1 MPELPFLEILAE
13 NLASVVSGRR
23 IDRFQVLQPA
33 LLMRADPSPD
43 TFIGE
48 YLSLPMRIGKY
59 LVLETESRRA
69 IVLHL
74 MRLGRLVA
82 ESASKAEGRRAA
94 RARSSPRSAGRP
106 TARPL
111 PKNVS
116 ARLVFDDSSELRLI
130 EHGTE
135 KRARLWLAEDR
146 DSIPELA
153 AIGPDPSRGE
163 LTLEVFR
170 AAIHGE
176 PRQLKRWLTDQRAL
190 SGIGNGL
197 SDEILYEAGLS
208 PLQLTSNLDAGEEG
222 RLHAA
227 TLAVVERQIALLR
240 ESAAGELPLKEPV
253 EHYVVHDHRG
263 GRCPRC
269 GSTIAWVRYADHDLF
284 YCPGCQTG
292 GRPLKD
298 RRLSKLLK

>member
-13 NLASVVSGRR
+13 NLAPVVSGRR
-23 IDRFQVLQPA
+23 IDRVQVLQPA
-33 LLMRADPSPD
+33 LLQRAEPAPE
-43 TFIGE
+43 TFVGE

-59 LVLETESRRA
+59 VVLETESRRA
-69 IVLHL
+69 IAIHL
-74 MRLGRLVA
+74 MRAGRLVSHRGA
-82 ESASKAEGRRAA
+82 G
-94 RARSSPRSAGRP
+94 AGRG
-106 TARPL
+106 L

-116 ARLVFDDSSELRLI
+116 ARLVFDDSSELRLV

-146 DSIPELA
+146 DSIPELH

-163 LTLEVFR
+163 LTLDVFR
-170 AAIHGE
+170 SAIRTE
-176 PRQLKRWLTDQRAL
+176 PRQLKSWLTDQRAL

-208 PLQLTSNLDAGEEG
+208 PLQLTSNLEPAEEE
-222 RLHAA
+222 RLHTA

-240 ESAAGELPLKEPV
+240 ESAAGKLPQKEPV

-263 GRCPRC
+263 DACARC
-269 GSTIAWVRYADHDLF
+269 GSAIAWVRYADRDLF

-298 RRLSKLLK
+298 RRLSKLLR

>member
-13 NLASVVSGRR
+13 NLAPVVSGRR
-23 IDRFQVLQPA
+23 IDRIQILQPA
-33 LLMRADPSPD
+33 LLMRAEPPPD
-43 TFIGE
+43 SFAGE
-48 YLSLPMRIGKY
+48 YLSLPMRVGKY
-59 LVLETESRRA
+59 LVLETESRRV

-74 MRLGRLVA
+74 MRAGRLVA
-82 ESASKAEGRRAA
+82 QPSPSP
-94 RARSSPRSAGRP
+94 SPR
-106 TARPL
+106 L
-111 PKNVS
+111 PKHVS
-116 ARLVFDDSSELRLI
+116 ARFVFDDASELRLV

-146 DSIPELA
+146 DQVPELS

-163 LTLEVFR
+163 LTLERFR
-170 AAIHGE
+170 AAIRAE
-176 PRQLKRWLTDQRAL
+176 SRQLKGWLTDQRAI

-197 SDEILYEAGLS
+197 SDEILHDAKLP
-208 PLQLTSNLDAGEEG
+208 PLQLTSNLNEAEVSC
-222 RLHAA
+222 LHGSIM
-227 TLAVVERQIALLR
+227 AVVERQVALLR
-240 ESAAGELPLKEPV
+240 DSAAGALPQKEPV

-263 GRCPRC
+263 DSCPRC
-269 GSTIAWVRYADHDLF
+269 GSTIAWVRYTDHDLY

>member
-23 IDRFQVLQPA
+23 IDRIQIRQPA
-33 LLMRADPSPD
+33 LLMRAEPGPEA
-43 TFIGE
+43 FVGE

-74 MRLGRLVA
+74 MRAGRLVSSGA
-82 ESASKAEGRRAA
+82 RRASKANPAV
-94 RARSSPRSAGRP
+94 
-106 TARPL
+106 

-116 ARLVFDDSSELRLI
+116 ARFVFDDSSELRLI

-135 KRARLWLAEDR
+135 KRARLWLTDDR

-153 AIGPDPSRGE
+153 ALGPDPARGE
-163 LTLEVFR
+163 LTLERFR
-170 AAIHGE
+170 AAIRTE
-176 PRQLKRWLTDQRAL
+176 PRQLKSWLTDQRAL

-197 SDEILYEAGLS
+197 SDEILHEARLS
-208 PLQLTSNLDAGEEG
+208 PLQLTSRLDSEEEA

-240 ESAAGELPLKEPV
+240 ESARGALPQKEPV
-253 EHYVVHDHRG
+253 EHYAVHDHRG
-263 GRCPRC
+263 DPCPRC
-269 GSTIAWVRYADHDLF
+269 GTAIAWVRYADHDLF